1 MDEQKGKLDRILETM
16 EELKEE
22 KKGKKEKPFKLPFMS
37 RVGKGAAKKNFVTV
51 MVISENR
58 NVDFKKLKITDQTIM
73 LNGVPRL
80 ATGESVL
87 NFKNKPLMVIPEWSV
102 NPFSPSD
109 NYNNSLKDGS
119 NSAGYRLLMARMQ
132 GEAIKLGKKIGGW
145 GISIGVLVIGG
156 IIAWALIKG

>member
-1 MDEQKGKLDRILETM
+1 MEEQKGKLDQMLDM
-16 EELKEE
+16 MKELKDE
-22 KKGKKEKPFKLPFMS
+22 KQTKKEKPFKLPFMS
-37 RVGKGAAKKNFVTV
+37 RVGKGAAKKNFATV

-58 NVDFKKLKITDQTIM
+58 NVDFKKMQIIDQTIM

-80 ATGESVL
+80 AAGEFVL
-87 NFKNKPLMVIPEWSV
+87 NFKNKPLIVIPEWSV
-102 NPFSPSD
+102 QPLSPSE
-109 NYNNSLKDGS
+109 NFKNSLINGS

-132 GEAIKLGKKIGGW
+132 TEAIKLGKKIGGW

>member
-1 MDEQKGKLDRILETM
+1 MEEQKGKLDRILETV
-16 EELKEE
+16 EELKED
-22 KKGKKEKPFKLPFMS
+22 KKTKKEKPFKLPFMS
-37 RVGKGAAKKNFVTV
+37 RVGRGAAKKNFVTV
-51 MVISENR
+51 MTISENR
-58 NVDFKKLKITDQTIM
+58 NVSFKKLQITDQTIM

-102 NPFSPSD
+102 KPFSPSD
-109 NYNNSLKDGS
+109 SYNNSLKDGS

-132 GEAIKLGKKIGGW
+132 GEAIKLGKKIGGL